1 MTLKRSTAGSIVA
14 AVPGPFEA
22 VIFDNDG
29 LLLDTEEAWTRAER
43 DLFERYGRE
52 FTIEH
57 KRALLGNAHGIA
69 AAKLEVML
77 GRPGAG
83 ERLWRELDELVMEEA
98 LAGVPPRPGAREL
111 LEALTARRTPVGIAS
126 NSARPFVERVLEVS
140 GLSLDGVGA
149 IVTVE
154 DVEHPKPAPDI
165 YLATCRA
172 LGAEPAGSAALEDSP
187 PGVLS
192 AREAGLYV
200 IAVPYLPGQEL
211 DGASLSA
218 SSLADPS
225 VAAALGLTR

>member
-1 MTLKRSTAGSIVA
+1 MKRSTPESIVA

-52 FTIEH
+52 FGMEH
-57 KRALLGNAHGIA
+57 KRALLGNARAVA

-77 GRPGAG
+77 DRPGAG
-83 ERLWRELDELVMEEA
+83 ERLWAELDELVMEEA
-98 LAGVPPRPGAREL
+98 LAGVPPRPGAAEL
-111 LEALTARRTPVGIAS
+111 LQALVAAGTPVGIAS
-126 NSARPFVERVLEVS
+126 NSPRRFVERVLEVS
-140 GLSLDGVGA
+140 GLPLGGVGA
-149 IVTVE
+149 VVTVE

-165 YLATCRA
+165 YLEACRV
-172 LGAEPAGSAALEDSP
+172 LGAEPASSAALEDSP
-187 PGVLS
+187 PGVIS
-192 AREAGLYV
+192 ARDAGLFV
-200 IAVPYLPGQEL
+200 IAVPYFGDHEL

-225 VAAALGLTR
+225 VAEALGVTPG